1 MQSISMLWLQHR
13 DAEQARPTAE
23 GLDRNDPEATAMIAY
38 YDAARTIAL
47 AIEREE
53 LKPDDVL
60 AEVDQFFLKLQDFL
74 EEQKIA
80 RANLQASE
88 NVANDES

>member
-1 MQSISMLWLQHR
+1 MQSISMLWIVHR
-13 DAEQARPTAE
+13 DAEYARPSAE
-23 GLDRNDPEATAMIAY
+23 GLNRDDPTATAMIAY

-53 LKPDDVL
+53 LKPDDVI

-74 EEQKIA
+74 EEQRIA
-80 RANLQASE
+80 REKLQASE